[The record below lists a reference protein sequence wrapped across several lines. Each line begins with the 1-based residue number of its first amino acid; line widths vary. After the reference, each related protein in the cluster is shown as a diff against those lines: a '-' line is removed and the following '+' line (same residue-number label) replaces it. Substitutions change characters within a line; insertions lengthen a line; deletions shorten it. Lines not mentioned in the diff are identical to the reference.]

1 VKPVSLNLAAIKDP
15 AVRAVLSELA
25 TASRL
30 NDIVTIAQNYSI
42 SGAVTTTRSLTP
54 STATATQVA
63 NFVATLIL
71 DLQRGGAFR
80 TG

>member
-1 VKPVSLNLAAIKDP
+1 VKPVSLNLAAIRDP

-30 NDIVTIAQNYSI
+30 NDIVTIAQNYQI

-54 STATATQVA
+54 STATTTQVA

-71 DLQRGGAFR
+71 DVQRGGAFR